1 MKSMVSGKIVKIAGP
16 VVVADGMKGAQM
28 YEVVKVGE
36 EGLTGEIIQLQNDK
50 AVIQV
55 YEETAGIKPGEPVEG
70 TGAPL
75 SAESDLVC

>member
-1 MKSMVSGKIVKIAGP
+1 MVSGKIVKIAGP

-36 EGLTGEIIQLQNDK
+36 EGLTGEIIQLQGDK

-55 YEETAGIKPGEPVEG
+55 YEETAGIKPGEQLKVQELRCQ
-70 TGAPL
+70 L
-75 SAESDLVC
+75 SSDLVC